1 MRAWGKSRHHTVR
14 AALAALLVAASAMAP
29 LAAQTS
35 LPPNLPRPTGPDR
48 HHADKCALFV
58 IAGRIGQGHILTG
71 TDESDR
77 RLRAIIDRLQQD
89 VFWDDMVLRCPHFTV
104 RSSGRRIGQRGL
116 DGFGWSANG
125 RYASIADNYLPNR
138 LGASAAN
145 ACSNG
150 WRIAGG
156 IAAASAPTGPDRL
169 THSSLVPAHV
179 ERPQMGRIRPA
190 GFPRSQDG
198 KRTFAMVP
206 AGSLRC

>member
-125 RYASIADNYLPNR
+125 RYASIADNYLPNS
-138 LGASAAN
+138 LGAIGRECLFERVAHR
-145 ACSNG
+145 
-150 WRIAGG
+150 WRYRGCVGTYGA
-156 IAAASAPTGPDRL
+156 
-169 THSSLVPAHV
+169 
-179 ERPQMGRIRPA
+179 
-190 GFPRSQDG
+190 
-198 KRTFAMVP
+198 
-206 AGSLRC
+206 